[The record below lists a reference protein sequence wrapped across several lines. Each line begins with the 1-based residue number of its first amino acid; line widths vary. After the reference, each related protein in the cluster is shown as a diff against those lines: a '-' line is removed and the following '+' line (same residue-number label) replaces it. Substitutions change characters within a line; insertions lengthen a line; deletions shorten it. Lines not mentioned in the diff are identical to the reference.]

1 MNILYATD
9 TERGI
14 ERWREEFAKV
24 DSSLTIYGLND
35 KYDPLEIDVVLAWKP
50 PSGIFPTLKNLK
62 LTQSLGQGVDH
73 IIKCPDLRRDVP
85 IARIIDTDMSVQM
98 SEYALYGTLKAFRK
112 LQIYKQQQNE
122 CEWLPRSRNFHEEFK
137 IGILGLGELGSAVA
151 TSLYQNG
158 FTHLRGWSKSPKSI
172 TGLQSFSGH
181 ATLKEFATGLDVVIC
196 LLPLT
201 KETTDILNLELFQM
215 LNKGAYLI
223 NPARGE
229 HLVDEDLLIAFDKGY
244 LSGALLDVF
253 REEPLP
259 KKHPF
264 WHDSRIEL
272 TPHVA
277 AATNPRTAAE
287 QVINNIQR
295 IKENLS
301 ALNLIDL
308 SKEY

>member
-35 KYDPLEIDVVLAWKP
+35 EYDPLAIDVVLAWKP
-50 PSGIFPTLKNLK
+50 ASGIFPTLKNLK

-73 IIKCPDLRRDVP
+73 IIKCPDLQREVP
-85 IARIIDTDMSVQM
+85 IARIIDTDMSIQM
-98 SEYALYGTLKAFRK
+98 SEYTLYGTLKAFRK
-112 LQIYKQQQNE
+112 LQIYHQQQNQG
-122 CEWLPRSRNFHEEFK
+122 EWLPRSRHFHETFT
-137 IGILGLGELGSAVA
+137 IGILGLGELGGAVA

-158 FTHLRGWSKSPKSI
+158 FTNLRGWSKSAKSI
-172 TGLQSFSGH
+172 SGVQSFAGNES
-181 ATLKEFATGLDVVIC
+181 LEEFAAGLDVLIC

-201 KETTDILNLELFQM
+201 KETRDILNLDLFKK
-215 LNKGAYLI
+215 LNEGAYLI

-229 HLVDEDLLIAFDKGY
+229 HLVDEDLLTALENGY

-259 KKHPF
+259 QDHPF
-264 WHDSRIEL
+264 WKDPRIEL
-272 TPHVA
+272 TPHIA

-287 QVINNIQR
+287 QIIHNIQR
-295 IKENLS
+295 VKQNLP

>member
-1 MNILYATD
+1 MNILYVTD

-14 ERWREEFAKV
+14 EHWREEFAKA

-35 KYDPLEIDVVLAWKP
+35 QYDPLTIDVVLAWKP
-50 PSGIFPTLKNLK
+50 ASGIFPQLKNLK
-62 LTQSLGQGVDH
+62 LTQSLGMGVDH
-73 IIKCPDLRRDVP
+73 IIKCPDLLRDVP

-98 SEYALYGTLKAFRK
+98 SEYSLYGTLTAFRK
-112 LQIYKQQQNE
+112 FHIYQQQQNAGK
-122 CEWLPRSRNFHEEFK
+122 WLPRSRNFHEDFK

-158 FTHLRGWSKSPKSI
+158 FTNLRGWSKSPKSI
-172 TGLQSFSGH
+172 TGVQSFAGDEH
-181 ATLKEFATGLDVVIC
+181 LIEFATGLDVLIC

-201 KETTDILNLELFQM
+201 KETMNILNIDLFAK
-215 LNKGAYLI
+215 LNEGAYLI

-229 HLVDEDLLIAFDKGY
+229 HLVEQDLLMAFEKGY

-259 KKHPF
+259 ADHPF
-264 WHDSRIEL
+264 WQESRIEL
-272 TPHVA
+272 TPHIA
-277 AATNPRTAAE
+277 AETNPRTASE

-295 IKENLS
+295 VKQNLP

>member
-1 MNILYATD
+1 MNILYVTD

-14 ERWREEFAKV
+14 DRWREEFAKV

-35 KYDPLEIDVVLAWKP
+35 SYNPLEIDVVLAWKP
-50 PSGIFPTLKNLK
+50 ASGIFPTLKNLK

-73 IIKCPDLRRDVP
+73 IIKCPDLSRDVP

-98 SEYALYGTLKAFRK
+98 SEYSLYGVLKAFRK
-112 LQIYKQQQNE
+112 FHIYQSQQAAN
-122 CEWLPRSRNFHEEFK
+122 EWLPRSRNFHDDFK

-151 TSLYQNG
+151 QSLLQNG
-158 FTHLRGWSKSPKSI
+158 FTNLRGWSKSQKSI
-172 TGLQSFSGH
+172 PGLQSFAGNE
-181 ATLKEFATGLDVVIC
+181 TLETFADGLDVLIC

-201 KETTDILNLELFQM
+201 KETMDILNLDLFM
-215 LNKGAYLI
+215 KLNRGAFLI

-229 HLVDEDLLIAFDKGY
+229 HLVDKDLLTALDKGF

-259 KKHPF
+259 ADHPF
-264 WHDSRIEL
+264 WQDPRIEL

-277 AATNPRTAAE
+277 ASTNPRTAAE

-295 IKENLS
+295 VKQNLP